1 MWESAGLRL
10 HPDPAEASSRS
21 CCQGRE
27 WEHPR
32 EENTGR
38 RREKHGRAMAEADR
52 KGCCPRM
59 GMWFVSHHGHRTG
72 IPAWPHGWC
81 PTMGIGLASYYR
93 LMVWARGYMA
103 GSSSCA
109 CGGIPTLSPWLA
121 SHRKRVGIYSVVTE
135 SPHFHCLLGN
145 SQCRERV
152 WAEARRQLCSPPPG
166 TSSWSSPLK
175 WAAPGCTCC
184 GSFTSA
190 PALSLHHNHTVSAE
204 MFMVG
209 HQPRAH
215 DGMPTPWPW

>member
-38 RREKHGRAMAEADR
+38 RREKHRRAMAEADR

-109 CGGIPTLSPWLA
+109 LWWAHHVPHHVGWHPTASVLAFTVWLL
-121 SHRKRVGIYSVVTE
+121 RVLIFTAFWETHSAGKEFGQKHEGS
-135 SPHFHCLLGN
+135 SAPLLL
-145 SQCRERV
+145 E
-152 WAEARRQLCSPPPG
+152 LPPG
-166 TSSWSSPLK
+166 AALSSGQHL
-175 WAAPGCTCC
+175 AAPAVDPSLLPQPFPCTV
-184 GSFTSA
+184 T
-190 PALSLHHNHTVSAE
+190 T
-204 MFMVG
+204 
-209 HQPRAH
+209 R
-215 DGMPTPWPW
+215 